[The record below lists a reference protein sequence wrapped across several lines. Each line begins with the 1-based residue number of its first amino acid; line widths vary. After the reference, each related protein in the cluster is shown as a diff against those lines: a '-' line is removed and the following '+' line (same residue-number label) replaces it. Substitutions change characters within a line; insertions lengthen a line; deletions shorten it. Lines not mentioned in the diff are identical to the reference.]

1 MNTLYFD
8 FEKIA
13 TIRDFYTQMAEQLEL
28 PDYFGQNLDA
38 LYDVLTG
45 YLELPLMLY
54 FNNMSEKKLSDFKDL
69 ITTLDDAEKETKG
82 QFTYDY
88 SAEIG

>member
-13 TIRDFYTQMAEQLEL
+13 TIQDFYVQMAEQLKL

-38 LYDVLTG
+38 LYDILTG
-45 YLELPLMLY
+45 YLELPLMFY
-54 FNNMSEKKLSDFKDL
+54 FNNMSEKEFSDFEDL
-69 ITTLDDAEKETKG
+69 ITTLDAAEKETKG

-88 SAEIG
+88 SAEI